1 MKKKSIIT
9 VFVCCLLYCVTA
21 FANNM
26 TIEDFVGVDS
36 ADKITMVY
44 IECGNYGIE
53 FPIVEK
59 NEIQEMYQALMDM
72 PIEQSMP
79 KSDYFKMNQHT
90 NLNDNIHS
98 KRSFYDVK
106 IYMDQRGKGLIVD
119 KQFTVSVDKIYHDD
133 WVFASGSSD
142 IGKENEFYKY
152 ITEKAKTKQKYFFE
166 LEKSDMYQNHVFVE
180 NEKLSY
186 EWGKPYFNKNNQL
199 MVPFKELKTALGV
212 PSSTYHTKEQTIT
225 IRKNDPVPL
234 YGEVID
240 DVIYVPVRTFA
251 EMLKYHIYWDN
262 DLKTVLITENDNIE
276 LWNRRNIYAPQ
287 SRIVT
292 EEYTLNLPENISH
305 EVSGLNDDT
314 IYFCDYKNDVTL
326 GYIKKYMNVDEG
338 FDFQKDYENNQLG
351 SIADNFLSILGIRLH
366 DKENK
371 FQMTGGDS
379 NYADYEMWV
388 GSEESSSTDY
398 YFFVNGKNIYV
409 IAFDER
415 QINRAEQEKIVSTFE
430 YR

>member
-44 IECGNYGIE
+44 VECGNYGIE
-53 FPIVEK
+53 FPIVERS
-59 NEIQEMYQALMDM
+59 EIQEMYQALMNM
-72 PIEQSMP
+72 PIEQCMP
-79 KSDYFKMNQHT
+79 NADYFKNNPYDNT
-90 NLNDNIHS
+90 NS
-98 KRSFYDVK
+98 KRSFYNIK
-106 IYMDQRGKGLIVD
+106 MYMDQRGKGFIVD
-119 KQFTVSVDKIYHDD
+119 KQFTVSVDKIYIDG
-133 WVFASGSSD
+133 WIFASGSRD

-152 ITEKAKTKQKYFFE
+152 INEKAKTKQKYFFE
-166 LEKSDMYQNHVFVE
+166 LKKSDMYQNHVFVE

-212 PSSTYHTKEQTIT
+212 PSSTYHTKEQTVT

-251 EMLKYHIYWDN
+251 EMCKYHTYWDKEF
-262 DLKTVLITENDNIE
+262 KTVLLTESDNIE

-292 EEYTLNLPENISH
+292 DEYTLNLPENISH

-326 GYIKKYMNVDEG
+326 GYIKKYVNVDEG
-338 FDFQKDYENNQLG
+338 FDFQKEYENNQLG
-351 SIADNFLSILGIRLH
+351 SISDNFLSMLGIRLH

-371 FQMTGGDS
+371 FQMMSGDS
-379 NYADYEMWV
+379 NYADYEMWI

-409 IAFDER
+409 IAFDEN
-415 QINRAEQEKIVSTFE
+415 ILNGAEQEKIVSTFE

>member
-1 MKKKSIIT
+1 
-9 VFVCCLLYCVTA
+9 
-21 FANNM
+21 
-26 TIEDFVGVDS
+26 
-36 ADKITMVY
+36 
-44 IECGNYGIE
+44 
-53 FPIVEK
+53 
-59 NEIQEMYQALMDM
+59 
-72 PIEQSMP
+72 
-79 KSDYFKMNQHT
+79 
-90 NLNDNIHS
+90 
-98 KRSFYDVK
+98 
-106 IYMDQRGKGLIVD
+106 
-119 KQFTVSVDKIYHDD
+119 
-133 WVFASGSSD
+133 
-142 IGKENEFYKY
+142 
-152 ITEKAKTKQKYFFE
+152 
-166 LEKSDMYQNHVFVE
+166 MYQNHVFVE

-326 GYIKKYMNVDEG
+326 GYIKKYINVDEG
-338 FDFQKDYENNQLG
+338 FDFQKEYENKQLG
-351 SIADNFLSILGIRLH
+351 SISDNFLSILGIRLH

-371 FQMTGGDS
+371 FQMMSGDS
-379 NYADYEMWV
+379 NYADYEMWI